1 VKSACEGPA
10 GRLTALAKDGSCIE
24 PELEPEIEI
33 TQDPEM
39 GVSGGINVKGG
50 IPLVAADGFRYE
62 TRNRYVLCRCGR
74 SKDKPF
80 CDGAHIDEKFNDGNC
95 PDS

>member
-1 VKSACEGPA
+1 MKSACECPA

-50 IPLVAADGFRYE
+50 IRL
-62 TRNRYVLCRCGR
+62 
-74 SKDKPF
+74 
-80 CDGAHIDEKFNDGNC
+80 
-95 PDS
+95 